1 MLGHVFYDF
10 FTSPLDLL
18 VLDRPASL
26 DPTENHTISNK
37 TNLTSMDIT
46 SQEDQHLRDYLIDM
60 SDYYMTG
67 HLLLTLGAD
76 INFEKAEFYF

>member
-1 MLGHVFYDF
+1 
-10 FTSPLDLL
+10 
-18 VLDRPASL
+18 
-26 DPTENHTISNK
+26 
-37 TNLTSMDIT
+37 MDIT

-60 SDYYMTG
+60 SYYYMTG